1 LAGLAY
7 DPTSGIMYL
16 AEGPPGT
23 PSASSLYTVDI
34 NTGAATLIG
43 PMGVNSISG
52 LAILVPEPTSATLI
66 VLAVGGFVIGQR
78 PRRNSR

>member
-1 LAGLAY
+1 
-7 DPTSGIMYL
+7 MYL

-52 LAILVPEPTSATLI
+52 LAVLVPEPASATLI
-66 VLAVGGFVIGQR
+66 LAAGTLALT
-78 PRRNSR
+78 RRSRRRK